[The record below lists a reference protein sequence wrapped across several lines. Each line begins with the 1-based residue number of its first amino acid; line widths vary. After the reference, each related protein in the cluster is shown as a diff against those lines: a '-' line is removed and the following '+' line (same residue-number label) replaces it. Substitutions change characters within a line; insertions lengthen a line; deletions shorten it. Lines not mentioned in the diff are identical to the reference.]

1 MQVFYHATLNHHH
14 RKPFVRLRI
23 PSFYN
28 FPGPLDSLVIRRKAP
43 VTDCDLAGVNQTLA
57 IKTQIAAL
65 LLTTA
70 TACKHNKRANTT
82 VAHRAAF
89 DFPCDQ
95 SQLTLTVLDTEG
107 VRKMASQIGVHGCS
121 KKAVYAYYPDSDT
134 WLLDGAISP
143 VAADYQHPV
152 HVTKGKD
159 QKRSEKKSGR
169 QTSKAEKHGGMQPA
183 EQAPV
188 EQTPVEQAPVEQ

>member
-1 MQVFYHATLNHHH
+1 MKLSKN
-14 RKPFVRLRI
+14 P
-23 PSFYN
+23 N
-28 FPGPLDSLVIRRKAP
+28 LVRRKKGWRAFEQQGIKRP
-43 VTDCDLAGVNQTLA
+43 VLNRLVLV
-57 IKTQIAAL
+57 AL
-65 LLTTA
+65 LVTA
-70 TACKHNKRANTT
+70 GAACKHNKRANTT

-89 DFPCDQ
+89 DFPCEK

-107 VRKMASQIGVHGCS
+107 ARNMASQIGVHGCS
-121 KKAVYAYYPDSDT
+121 KKAVYAYFPDSDT

-159 QKRSEKKSGR
+159 QKRGEKKSGR
-169 QTSKAEKHGGMQPA
+169 QTTKAEKHGGMKPA

-188 EQTPVEQAPVEQ
+188 EQAPVEQAPVEQAPVEQ